1 MGRKIRIVGQR
12 HAAIVVG
19 AGIPVARYDQIDM
32 HVADGVA
39 DAIR

>member
-1 MGRKIRIVGQR
+1 MGRKLRIVGQR
-12 HAAIVVG
+12 HGVIVVG
-19 AGIPVARYDQIDM
+19 TVIPVACYDNIDM